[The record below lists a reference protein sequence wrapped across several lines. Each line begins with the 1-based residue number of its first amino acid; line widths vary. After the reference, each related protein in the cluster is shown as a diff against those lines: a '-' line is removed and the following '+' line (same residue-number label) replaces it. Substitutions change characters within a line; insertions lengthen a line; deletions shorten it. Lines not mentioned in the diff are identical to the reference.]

1 MSTILSNLPGMAIK
15 PGATDREKLAVTA
28 RQFEAVFVRQM
39 LAEARKTHFGG
50 EQLLGG
56 QALDTFNQMQD
67 EHFADVTAQSGVLG
81 LARIIEQQMAQ
92 FVPPETTGAAT
103 GESSETTGKT
113 TSQAASQTTSQ
124 TASHTPRGDGTGKDT
139 K

>member
-113 TSQAASQTTSQ
+113 TSQAASQS
-124 TASHTPRGDGTGKDT
+124 ASHSPRGNGTGKDT

>member
-113 TSQAASQTTSQ
+113 ASQAASQT
-124 TASHTPRGDGTGKDT
+124 ASHSPRGDGTGKDT